1 MTAHAMNGDRERCL
15 AAGMDGYLSK
25 PIDQQTLFAA
35 VEVPISSSSIRIRP
49 EAARPAAV
57 PPIAWDELRRRLGD
71 DELVGEI
78 IGLFLADCPAKV
90 AAIKAAVV
98 ARDLRAIRV
107 AAHALKGSAA
117 NMSAMPV
124 SECASALELM
134 AERGGVDRDRDGC
147 RMDAA
152 RRGIRAPRQRP
163 PEVAAGPTM
172 QR

>member
-1 MTAHAMNGDRERCL
+1 MPEMGGLEATARDPRARARRPARHIRIVAMTAHAMTGDRERCL

-25 PIDQQTLFAA
+25 PIDPQTLFAA

-49 EAARPAAV
+49 EAARPAAA

-98 ARDLRAIRV
+98 ARDLR
-107 AAHALKGSAA
+107 
-117 NMSAMPV
+117 
-124 SECASALELM
+124 
-134 AERGGVDRDRDGC
+134 RDPHRRTRTEGLGREHVGDARL
-147 RMDAA
+147 RMRL
-152 RRGIRAPRQRP
+152 RRSS
-163 PEVAAGPTM
+163 
-172 QR
+172 